1 MFGGGYTL
9 QEHYLF
15 FRTIQVRLCKD
26 VSGNIIAC
34 INGKQPT
41 AYGFKWKYKYDKN

>member
-1 MFGGGYTL
+1 ML
-9 QEHYLF
+9 
-15 FRTIQVRLCKD
+15 RRID
-26 VSGNIIAC
+26 IIAC